1 MKDRMRPG
9 INERR
14 NQCHSHGKADI
25 VENKNLV
32 IVEFLDKVKDNA
44 MIFSSYDLDNM
55 PNKNIT

>member
-9 INERR
+9 INKRR

-25 VENKNLV
+25 VENKNSV

-44 MIFSSYDLDNM
+44 MIFSSYDLDSM
-55 PNKNIT
+55 LNKNIT

>member
-9 INERR
+9 INKRR
-14 NQCHSHGKADI
+14 NRCHPHGKADI
-25 VENKNLV
+25 VQNENLV

>member
-1 MKDRMRPG
+1 MKDRVHPG
-9 INERR
+9 INKGR
-14 NQCHSHGKADI
+14 NQCHSHGRADI